1 MAGLSITTKNPLE
14 FITVAARV
22 DNVITSSM
30 VMADIKFA
38 VRLSVCLS
46 VCPGRI
52 SSKTAERMSLK
63 FCTEVCPG
71 HFISHFGDD
80 RPRGAK
86 NVM

>member
-46 VCPGRI
+46 VRD
-52 SSKTAERMSLK
+52 ASLPK
-63 FCTEVCPG
+63 LLNGC
-71 HFISHFGDD
+71 
-80 RPRGAK
+80 R
-86 NVM
+86 